1 MSIEHFL
8 QLYCYVA
15 LVVIIMIS
23 LYGIVRGA
31 SLTKKLIALTIF
43 GDVANALIIY
53 VGYRLGE
60 EVFVPVLPTLEPS
73 PEDIAWFTS
82 VAVDPVPQCLV
93 ITAIVINMAVT
104 LFLAFLVIQAYR
116 LYGTTVVEKIA
127 RLRG

>member
-116 LYGTTVVEKIA
+116 LYGTTVVKKIA

>member
-8 QLYCYVA
+8 QLYCYAA
-15 LVVIIMIS
+15 LIVIIVIS

-43 GDVANALIIY
+43 GDAANALIIY
-53 VGYRLGE
+53 VGLRIGKN
-60 EVFVPVLPTLEPS
+60 VFVPVLPTLEPS
-73 PEDIAWFTS
+73 PEEIAWFAS

-93 ITAIVINMAVT
+93 LTAIVINMAIT
-104 LFLAFLVIQAYR
+104 MFLAFLIIQAYR
-116 LYGTTVVEKIA
+116 LYGTVAVKKIA